1 MSVLTIDLAQTW
13 GLVLQQGD
21 LDLRNVNDV
30 GIHDELEVHVA
41 HHAGLGKDQFKHMLV
56 PAGATTHKENM
67 ATLFIYTNKI
77 LLPSLKKKSTYPR
90 LLLFSIGA
98 CEIMST

>member
-56 PAGATTHKENM
+56 PAGATNNKESM
-67 ATLFIYTNKI
+67 AALF
-77 LLPSLKKKSTYPR
+77 TY
-90 LLLFSIGA
+90 SKT
-98 CEIMST
+98 S